1 MEQIGTTAGTNGKS
15 RKSAGR
21 KDSEGQPAVMQ
32 PQLLKEK
39 MQHLIKLKRALDDA
53 SNDFNDAVSKT
64 AEKAG
69 MLASVV
75 RKVVTAAAGENFEE
89 EKRKVEQLSLAFEKC
104 GE

>member
-1 MEQIGTTAGTNGKS
+1 MESIGTETSSKKGRST
-15 RKSAGR
+15 AGR

-39 MQHLIKLKRALDDA
+39 MPYLVKLKKSVDEANA
-53 SNDFNDAVSKT
+53 DFNDAVSKI
-64 AEKAG
+64 AENSG

-89 EKRKVEQLSLAFEKC
+89 EKRKVEQLSLAFEEC